1 MFTTSSFDYEKY
13 LSNRGWHLDSDSTF
27 ADTTTYLYMLQTLAI
42 MQDFVKEEKS
52 TMRVSFGNCAK
63 FTSSPVVIISDE
75 DNVENYEWNNQH
87 PIVKNIKKYF
97 SCLGMP
103 LNDNS
108 IFISN
113 SKTKGLAVFMAE
125 PYIPFVLFL
134 LPLVFP
140 EQFSE
145 LDKTLV
151 NKMED
156 ILKQYIKSN
165 VLNLDDLIKTSKF
178 YEEMMETSVKSLSER
193 VMKSE
198 KDKVLARLNNIE
210 NDIGNNINNYLKL
223 IKNKKEAELLL
234 AGIETKDNIFI
245 KELFDFLKNNNSCF
259 VEKVDSLNNKIT
271 FYITTELSTW
281 KDSYLE
287 ALNAQID
294 SGRGTPFIEEL
305 TGINCGVTQE
315 DANLLFDLIFNQQK
329 IKIQVYSNFTLDLTN
344 GHVKCLTGFECHRI
358 FPNRIVNPHVG
369 ASCINEAKR
378 MVADFISNNQYV
390 EAIFQ
395 LIDATAS
402 LNLFDTYIMR
412 ALADMIFECKCLLY
426 NNKIYDVKTIL
437 PILKEMNNDSI

>member
-13 LSNRGWHLDSDSTF
+13 LTNRGWHLDNDSIF
-27 ADTTTYLYMLQTLAI
+27 ADTETYLYMLQTLAI

-52 TMRVSFGNCAK
+52 TMYVSLREYGIS
-63 FTSSPVVIISDE
+63 TSSLVVIISDE
-75 DNVENYEWNNQH
+75 DNVENCEWNNQH
-87 PIVKNIKKYF
+87 SIVKNIEKYF

-113 SKTKGLAVFMAE
+113 SKTKGLAVVAAE
-125 PYIPFVLFL
+125 PNIPFVLFL

-178 YEEMMETSVKSLSER
+178 YEEMMETSVKSLSEQA
-193 VMKSE
+193 MESE
-198 KDKVLARLNNIE
+198 KNKVLVLLGNIE
-210 NDIGNNINNYLKL
+210 HDIRNNINNYLKL

-234 AGIETKDNIFI
+234 AGIETKDNVFI

-259 VEKVDSLNNKIT
+259 VEKVDSLNNEIT

-294 SGRGTPFIEEL
+294 SGRRTSFISAL
-305 TGINCGVTQE
+305 QGHSVVTQE

-329 IKIQVYSNFTLDLTN
+329 IKIQVYSDFTLDLTT
-344 GHVKCLTGFECHRI
+344 GTVKCLRGSGRNCT
-358 FPNRIVNPHVG
+358 FPNKIMNPHVH
-369 ASCINEAKR
+369 ANCINEAKR
-378 MVADFISNNQYV
+378 MVADFILNNQYV

-402 LNLFDTYIMR
+402 INLFDDFIMR
-412 ALADMIFECKCLLY
+412 NLAEMIFDDKCLLY
-426 NNKIYDVKTIL
+426 DNKMYNVKTIL
-437 PILKEMNNDSI
+437 PILKEINDDSI

>member
-1 MFTTSSFDYEKY
+1 MFTTSSLDYEKY
-13 LSNRGWHLDSDSTF
+13 LTNRGWHLDNDFIF
-27 ADTTTYLYMLQTLAI
+27 AGAKTYLYMLQTLAI

-52 TMRVSFGNCAK
+52 TMYVSFGICAE

-75 DNVENYEWNNQH
+75 DNAENYEWDNQH
-87 PIVKNIKKYF
+87 SIVKNIEKYF
-97 SCLGMP
+97 SCLGMS
-103 LNDNS
+103 LCDNS
-108 IFISN
+108 IFISD
-113 SKTKGLAVFMAE
+113 SKTKGFAVVAAE

-198 KDKVLARLNNIE
+198 KDKVLARLSNIE

-234 AGIETKDNIFI
+234 AGIETKDDVSI

-259 VEKVDSLNNKIT
+259 VENVDSLNNEIT

-294 SGRGTPFIEEL
+294 SGRGTPFINEL
-305 TGINCGVTQE
+305 HGVCEVTQE

-329 IKIQVYSNFTLDLTN
+329 IKIQVYSNFTLNLTT
-344 GHVKCLTGFECHRI
+344 GMVKCLRGFENNCT
-358 FPNRIVNPHVG
+358 FPNKIMNPHVG
-369 ASCINEAKR
+369 AECINEAKR
-378 MVADFISNNQYV
+378 MVADFILNNQYV

-402 LNLFDTYIMR
+402 VNLFDYFIMR
-412 ALADMIFECKCLLY
+412 SLADMIFDYKCLLY
-426 NNKIYDVKTIL
+426 DNKMYNVKTIL
-437 PILKEMNNDSI
+437 PILKEINNDSI